1 MDYESIINNL
11 KLNIEKFQGYEDKTS
26 TSRVINRF
34 LKDLAIYHNH
44 DYIEVNGSYYI
55 KKGVY
60 PKAILHLNI
69 DSSFNNKAFNFIFN
83 DNQIE
88 AGKSIN
94 IFTAILVI
102 GQLIDQS
109 TNDFDVLITNNNI
122 QSDIKNYEYLTDI
135 LRSDKIINLNLSK
148 AWCIADE
155 FSSLILSNVKVP
167 VERYEPNFD
176 YKTYRISLGNLIGG
190 HTGEDLDKLRLNSIK
205 TLMALIRRIKSKV
218 DLDIFRFVGGDRYDF
233 IPSYAYTD
241 FIIKNEYQSDL
252 FNFFNLLKNEF
263 IEKNLKYEPDM
274 LLELQEIE
282 DSSLLP
288 MNELSFSHLS
298 SFVELLP
305 TGAYAVNSLN
315 NQLISSLNLSTA
327 RTFDSFINFIIVY
340 RSLTEE
346 SMKEMQDKTLTAAS
360 ISSSLVTNGFSIP
373 KWMNKDE
380 TLTNIFKI
388 VYQNLTKQELPVIK
402 TQYSLDSSMIFSKL
416 NVSIISLGVEY
427 KQREDNTY
435 FSNLSDLATV
445 ASLIDNVLASI

>member
-11 KLNIEKFQGYEDKTS
+11 KQNIEKFQDYEDKTS
-26 TSRVINRF
+26 TSKVINRF

-44 DYIEVNGSYYI
+44 DYTEINGSYYI

-69 DSSFNNKAFNFIFN
+69 DSSFSNKAFNFIFN
-83 DNQIE
+83 ENQIE

-122 QSDIKNYEYLTDI
+122 QSDLKNYEYLTDI
-135 LRSDKIINLNLSK
+135 LRSDKIINLNLTK

-167 VERYEPNFD
+167 VERYEPNFE
-176 YKTYRISLGNLIGG
+176 YKTYRITLDNLIGG

-233 IPSYAYTD
+233 IPSCAYTD
-241 FIIKNEYQSDL
+241 FIIKSEYQSDL

-263 IEKNLKYEPDM
+263 IEKNLKFEPDM
-274 LLELQEIE
+274 LLELNEIE

-288 MNELSFSHLS
+288 INELSFSHLS

-380 TLTNIFKI
+380 TLTNVFKK
-388 VYQNLTKQELPVIK
+388 VYQDLTQQELPVIK

-427 KQREDNTY
+427 KQREDNTCY
-435 FSNLSDLATV
+435 SNLSDIATV
-445 ASLIDNVLASI
+445 ANLIDNVLASI